1 MPFFRLM
8 KCEMTSFFCCCWCWL
23 SKAARNGFSGCFFN
37 VVIVAVLLLR
47 RWKDDDDD
55 GEKKVVLERRE
66 IFGEV
71 VVVVVVVVIVRR
83 VLFQRFIGFVRL
95 LIFDGEWCTF
105 MLYFLKKI

>member
-1 MPFFRLM
+1 MPPRFFPLLLGKRIR
-8 KCEMTSFFCCCWCWL
+8 KR
-23 SKAARNGFSGCFFN
+23 KQRRAYPIIGFSGCFF
-37 VVIVAVLLLR
+37 VAVLLLR
-47 RWKDDDDD
+47 RWKDDDDDDDDD

-66 IFGEV
+66 VFGEV

-95 LIFDGEWCTF
+95 LIFDGEWCIF